1 MRGKV
6 HLIAAVA
13 ACVSLTSAGVPVSA
27 QQAQPQQAQPE
38 VAAQNAL
45 QVPRVGLS
53 SIPGTAVNWTNTPL
67 VNAPLRLRDARYG
80 RIVGSAVSDRFG
92 AFEFR
97 GLQPGSYVV
106 ELMNASMEVVL
117 ATSPIVNLGTGDTVA
132 TLVKLPYKQSPLS
145 GLGGLSTALVIGAAA
160 AAAGVL
166 ATTVA
171 GEPATNRA
179 VPGQR

>member
-6 HLIAAVA
+6 RLIAAVA

-27 QQAQPQQAQPE
+27 QQAQPQ
-38 VAAQNAL
+38 VAAQNAVQATRGL
-45 QVPRVGLS
+45 LS
-53 SIPGTAVNWTNTPL
+53 SIPGTAVNWTNAPL

-80 RIVGSAVSDRFG
+80 RIIGSAVSDRFG

-97 GLQPGSYVV
+97 NLEPGSYVV
-106 ELMNASMEVVL
+106 ELMNASSDVVL
-117 ATSPIVNLGTGDTVA
+117 ATSQIVNLGTADTVA
-132 TLVKLPYKQSPLS
+132 TLVKLPFKQPPLGS
-145 GLGGLSTALVIGAAA
+145 AFGGVRPTALAIGAAA

-166 ATTVA
+166 ATSVA
-171 GEPATNRA
+171 GAPATDRA